1 MTAEA
6 QALES
11 ALAAKGQEAE
21 GHRRKRLTAKQEIV
35 GLAKQ
40 LDRQQEQMKATT
52 KAVSVRPATSGTVVC
67 RLACVAD
74 LAWSCFD
81 PPTHPPTHHQSLLP
95 SSKSL
100 RDLLEELCEQIHM
113 AVSGQPK
120 GLALSAS
127 KRSLTTRSD
136 EGSSSLVLN
145 GSSRNLL
152 GPPSPSTPSGAG
164 GGAGA
169 GSGASGGFTP
179 VARRR
184 GSTSSDKSTS
194 HKLPDMFSVGVCCLP
209 ALLTVQSSPSTR
221 TRVKPGS
228 RHRGTACCVWRGTGA
243 GAECVGGG
251 AGAAY
256 EARCAEAA
264 RVRSWRRWRR
274 GRQL

>member
-1 MTAEA
+1 MHSSLTLLLLQQATLAAKSSVTAEA

-52 KAVSVRPATSGTVVC
+52 KAVSVRPATSGAVAC

-74 LAWSCFD
+74 LHCLLLLA
-81 PPTHPPTHHQSLLP
+81 HQSLLP

-194 HKLPDMFSVGVCCLP
+194 HKSPDMF
-209 ALLTVQSSPSTR
+209 
-221 TRVKPGS
+221 
-228 RHRGTACCVWRGTGA
+228 
-243 GAECVGGG
+243 
-251 AGAAY
+251 
-256 EARCAEAA
+256 
-264 RVRSWRRWRR
+264 
-274 GRQL
+274 